1 MNQILKKLRKRN
13 LKEYVL
19 YMFCTMFSVA
29 IVSAYALLLF
39 SPTVLE
45 VLPVGGDSRKQA
57 FGIFAIVCIGCL
69 AFSMYSSL
77 LFYKKKQKELGIM
90 VALGGNR
97 RKLYAAIIKEY
108 IRLNTVCLLLGGILA
123 FPINKGIWG
132 IFQIFID
139 SPEMVLRLNIY
150 AFLIAL
156 FMAVVV
162 FIVTICIIY
171 KVIFKM
177 DLLDVMKAEHKN
189 EMVREWP
196 MFTGILGILLIMM
209 GGCISYFAPG
219 VYRNTFQ
226 EYPPAWLNLLYLFPL
241 AGVYLIILNRVA
253 GSHKRNK
260 NYESKMISK
269 SIMKFQGK
277 QTVNC
282 MLVIALL
289 IGGGCFAAFYTPI
302 TMTAFERNLQAKEWD
317 YQYTIPQ
324 NREALHENQVEEIV
338 KKHEGSIQ
346 ERRDFPILLA
356 ARDGVQEIEEG
367 RKFWYEYSPRMSTIY
382 LMKESDFE
390 DFTNS
395 PITMEANTYFAITDE
410 EESVFYD
417 TEVTILTN
425 METGQESEVAFGG
438 CLHSEDLLLENSRL
452 YVISDVLF
460 EKMESSLSKEWK
472 QTVFFFKISQDSF
485 ELGMDLYNAFYQ
497 CFEKEDMI
505 FAGYDKVS
513 AISAYEAGK
522 EYWAN
527 DPAYSFFAGLDK
539 NSPEFQREWIYF
551 PFFKIMVIQNTL
563 RNYAVFFMLFIYV
576 VIVAL
581 TSSWLIAYTRCI
593 TMGMHNKY
601 VFETLEKLGAS
612 EAFRMKELKKQ
623 ISAIYRVP
631 TIIGL
636 VVVYFLFVLILY
648 GNDGGRFTSSEIV
661 GLIICFG
668 IEILVGVITY
678 LCYRIALQ
686 KVKRIVF

>member
-1 MNQILKKLRKRN
+1 MNQVLKKLRKQN
-13 LKEYVL
+13 LKEYIL

-29 IVSAYALLLF
+29 IVSSYALLLF

-77 LFYKKKQKELGIM
+77 LFYQKKQKELGIM
-90 VALGGNR
+90 IALGGNR
-97 RKLYAAIIKEY
+97 RKLYTAIVKEY
-108 IRLNTVCLLLGGILA
+108 IRLNIFCLLFGGILA

-132 IFQIFID
+132 IFQCFID

-150 AFLIAL
+150 AFLIAF
-156 FMAVVV
+156 FMAVAV

-189 EMVREWP
+189 EVVKDLP
-196 MFTGILGILLIMM
+196 VFTGVLGVFLLMI

-219 VYRNTFQ
+219 IYIDIFQ
-226 EYPPAWLNLLYLFPL
+226 AYPPEWLNLLYLFPL
-241 AGVYLIILNRVA
+241 TGVYLTILNRVI
-253 GSHKRNK
+253 GSSKRSK

-269 SIMKFQGK
+269 SITKFQGK

-289 IGGGCFAAFYTPI
+289 MGGGCFAAFYTPI

-317 YQYTIPQ
+317 YEYTIPQ
-324 NREALHENQVEEIV
+324 NRKALNEKQIEEIV
-338 KKHEGSIQ
+338 KKHGGNIQ
-346 ERRDFPILLA
+346 ERKDFSVLLA
-356 ARDGVQEIEEG
+356 ARDGMQEMEEG
-367 RKFWYEYSPRMSTIY
+367 RKIRYKYNPRMSTIY
-382 LMKESDFE
+382 LMKQSDFE
-390 DFTNS
+390 DFTKI
-395 PITMEANTYFAITDE
+395 PISVEENTYFAITDE

-417 TEVTILTN
+417 SEVTIFTN
-425 METGQESEVAFGG
+425 METRQEYEVVFGG
-438 CLHSEDLLLENSRL
+438 CLHNEDLLLENSRL

-460 EKMESSLSKEWK
+460 QEMENSLSKEWK
-472 QTVFFFKISQDSF
+472 QTVSFFKVSQDSF
-485 ELGMDLYNAFYQ
+485 ELGKDLYNAFYQ

-505 FAGYDKVS
+505 FSGYDKVS
-513 AISAYEAGK
+513 AISAYEAGE
-522 EYWAN
+522 EYWAD
-527 DPAYSFFAGLDK
+527 DPAYSFFAELDK

-593 TMGMHNKY
+593 TVGMHQKY
-601 VFETLEKLGAS
+601 VFEALEKLGAS

-623 ISAIYRVP
+623 ISAIYRIP

-668 IEILVGVITY
+668 IEVLVGMITY

>member
-1 MNQILKKLRKRN
+1 
-13 LKEYVL
+13 
-19 YMFCTMFSVA
+19 
-29 IVSAYALLLF
+29 
-39 SPTVLE
+39 
-45 VLPVGGDSRKQA
+45 
-57 FGIFAIVCIGCL
+57 
-69 AFSMYSSL
+69 
-77 LFYKKKQKELGIM
+77 
-90 VALGGNR
+90 
-97 RKLYAAIIKEY
+97 
-108 IRLNTVCLLLGGILA
+108 
-123 FPINKGIWG
+123 
-132 IFQIFID
+132 
-139 SPEMVLRLNIY
+139 
-150 AFLIAL
+150 
-156 FMAVVV
+156 
-162 FIVTICIIY
+162 
-171 KVIFKM
+171 
-177 DLLDVMKAEHKN
+177 
-189 EMVREWP
+189 
-196 MFTGILGILLIMM
+196 
-209 GGCISYFAPG
+209 
-219 VYRNTFQ
+219 
-226 EYPPAWLNLLYLFPL
+226 
-241 AGVYLIILNRVA
+241 
-253 GSHKRNK
+253 
-260 NYESKMISK
+260 MISK

-324 NREALHENQVEEIV
+324 NREALHENQIEEIV
-338 KKHEGSIQ
+338 KKHGGSIQ

-356 ARDGVQEIEEG
+356 ARNGMQEIEEG

-395 PITMEANTYFAITDE
+395 SITMEANTYFAITDE

-425 METGQESEVAFGG
+425 METGQEYEVAFGG

-472 QTVFFFKISQDSF
+472 QTAFFFKVSQDSF

-522 EYWAN
+522 EYWAD
-527 DPAYSFFAGLDK
+527 DPAYSFFATLDK

-551 PFFKIMVIQNTL
+551 PFFKIMMIQNTL

-593 TMGMHNKY
+593 TMGMHDKY

-623 ISAIYRVP
+623 ISAIYRLP

-661 GLIICFG
+661 GLIICLG
-668 IEILVGVITY
+668 IEVLVGMITY